1 MLLMLLIKDKPK
13 TPSDREFFITFIS
26 NLNLKIM
33 KKILSAFLLLCF
45 TIAFSQEKKPM
56 FWLDIQNFK
65 KEDQQNPPPKD
76 AILFLGSSS
85 FTKWTDVADYFPTKT
100 IINRGFGGSRLT
112 DLNDFADDL
121 LSPYQ
126 PKQIIIYCGENDF
139 ADNHKLKAKVVVN
152 RFKSFYKKIRERF
165 PNIEVDYISIKY
177 SPSREVIW
185 PQMKEA
191 NKKIAAFMEKEPNAE
206 FIDVTKAMQDANG
219 NVRKDIFVE
228 DMLHFKPEGYQ
239 IWTKV
244 MTPYMK

>member
-1 MLLMLLIKDKPK
+1 
-13 TPSDREFFITFIS
+13 
-26 NLNLKIM
+26 M
-33 KKILSAFLLLCF
+33 KKILTAFLLLCF
-45 TIAFSQEKKPM
+45 TITFSQEKKPM
-56 FWLDIQNFK
+56 FWQDIQEFK
-65 KEDQQNPPPKD
+65 KQDQQNPPPKD

-112 DLNDFADDL
+112 DLNYFADDL
-121 LSPYQ
+121 LAPYQ

-139 ADNHKLKAKVVVN
+139 ADNHQLKAQKVVK
-152 RFKSFYKKIRERF
+152 RYKTLYRKIRERF

-177 SPSREVIW
+177 SPSREKLW

-191 NKKIAAFMEKEPNAE
+191 NKMIAAFMKKEPNAE
-206 FIDVTKAMQDANG
+206 FIDVTKAMEDDNG

-244 MTPYMK
+244 MNPYMK

>member
-1 MLLMLLIKDKPK
+1 
-13 TPSDREFFITFIS
+13 
-26 NLNLKIM
+26 M
-33 KKILSAFLLLCF
+33 KKILTAFLLLCF

-56 FWLDIQNFK
+56 FWQDIQEFK
-65 KEDQQNPPPKD
+65 KQDQQNPPSRD

-112 DLNDFADDL
+112 DLNYFADDL
-121 LSPYQ
+121 LAPYQ

-139 ADNHKLKAKVVVN
+139 ADNHQLKAQKVVK
-152 RFKSFYKKIRERF
+152 RYKTLYRKIRERF

-177 SPSREVIW
+177 SPSREKLW

-191 NKKIAAFMEKEPNAE
+191 NKRISAFMKKEPNAE
-206 FIDVTKAMQDANG
+206 FIDVTKAMEDANG

-244 MTPYMK
+244 MNPYMK